1 MLRTKT
7 FVETTTGPKTDEQRP
22 EGASGLRAIDPAD
35 FQHIGGGAPRGG
47 WLDAVADGLVLSE
60 DSVAAPRGG
69 W

>member
-7 FVETTTGPKTDEQRP
+7 LETTPKTDDQRQQVP
-22 EGASGLRAIDPAD
+22 SGLRAIDPAD
-35 FQHIGGGAPRGG
+35 FEHIGGGAPRGG
-47 WLDAVADGLVLSE
+47 WLDSTGTNGVILSEE

>member
-7 FVETTTGPKTDEQRP
+7 LETTPKTDDKRQQ
-22 EGASGLRAIDPAD
+22 GQAGLRAIDPAD
-35 FQHIGGGAPRGG
+35 FEHIGGGAPRGG
-47 WLDAVADGLVLSE
+47 WLDCTGTNGVILSEE